1 MIITSAKRG
10 GAAPLLLAAL
20 PLVAAAQSASPA
32 AAGFS
37 AERLQRVDQFIERGI
52 ASGELSGGVAL
63 LMQVEAG
70 KVRLD
75 DPVSKYL
82 PSYRDMKVAVTRSA
96 RPGAQA
102 AFARRHEIGL
112 AWVDNLGTDTALEF
126 QSDHAARRTLV
137 SDGSFGWS
145 GAYGTHFWV
154 DPSKK
159 LVAIL
164 MLQTPGQTRTEKF
177 ETAVMQALEE

>member
-1 MIITSAKRG
+1 
-10 GAAPLLLAAL
+10 
-20 PLVAAAQSASPA
+20 
-32 AAGFS
+32 
-37 AERLQRVDQFIERGI
+37 
-52 ASGELSGGVAL
+52 
-63 LMQVEAG
+63 
-70 KVRLD
+70 
-75 DPVSKYL
+75 
-82 PSYRDMKVAVTRSA
+82 
-96 RPGAQA
+96 
-102 AFARRHEIGL
+102 
-112 AWVDNLGTDTALEF
+112 VDNLGTDTALEF